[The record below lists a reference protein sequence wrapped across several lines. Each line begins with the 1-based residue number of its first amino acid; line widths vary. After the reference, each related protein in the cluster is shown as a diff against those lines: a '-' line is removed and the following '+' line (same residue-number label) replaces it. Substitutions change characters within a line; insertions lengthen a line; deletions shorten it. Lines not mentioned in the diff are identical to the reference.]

1 MPTIEESIVIAAP
14 ADKVFGFLADGR
26 NAPVFDSSCIRC
38 EPEGDGVPAAG
49 SRWKGATKVLGREFE
64 WTSEYTEFEPDR
76 LVAIESVES
85 KVPFRIRTEVT
96 PEGDGTR
103 VNYRLEADSG
113 LGGFFGRLA
122 DPLVVKAQ
130 TRTVK
135 ANLES
140 LKDLMEND
148 AV

>member
-14 ADKVFGFLADGR
+14 ADKVFRFMADGR

-38 EPEGDGVPAAG
+38 EPDGDGVPAVGA
-49 SRWKGATKVLGREFE
+49 RWRGATKVLGREFE
-64 WTSEYTEFEPDR
+64 WVSEYTEFEPDR
-76 LVAIESVES
+76 LVALESVES
-85 KVPFRIRTEVT
+85 KLSFRIRTEVT
-96 PEGDGTR
+96 PEDDGAR
-103 VNYRLEADSG
+103 VDYRLEADSG
-113 LGGFFGRLA
+113 LGGVFGRIA
-122 DPLVVKAQ
+122 EPLVVRAQ

-135 ANLES
+135 ANLAG